1 MAGARLLREIVVGRI
16 EQRDARP
23 VLVLPDALP
32 LSPQV
37 LARAPKS
44 CKELIAD
51 GALRAVS
58 NYQAIERLKICGV
71 LKLDFVKPPLWLRY
85 GTLQFGCF
93 SLEPAELFELKN
105 DKPIQDR
112 AARAFEVVIGGVER
126 HLGIVS
132 PAFLRDAYFQ
142 AHLFP

>member
-71 LKLDFVKPPLWLRY
+71 LKLDFVKPPC
-85 GTLQFGCF
+85 GSGMG
-93 SLEPAELFELKN
+93 LFNL
-105 DKPIQDR
+105 
-112 AARAFEVVIGGVER
+112 A
-126 HLGIVS
+126 
-132 PAFLRDAYFQ
+132 AFLSNQ
-142 AHLFP
+142 PSCSS